1 MTREGVAQQLL
12 RGWREC
18 VSECVS
24 DGVRGGGFL
33 GEDTLLPLLLA
44 SEGVSEWGSEGLG
57 ALVVQVLV
65 ALLPA
70 QRHSL
75 TASQRHALT
84 HSQPHSLEVFRQ
96 VRAAL
101 PESIASS
108 CSFLQVSPLHHC
120 TTLHCIDFVHPLMMT
135 AHSLTHSLTQLITH
149 PLTHPLTQSLTQFL
163 TQLLTHSIN
172 QSITHLLVYAYARV

>member
-44 SEGVSEWGSEGLG
+44 SEGGSEGVSEWGSEGLG

-75 TASQRHALT
+75 TASQRHSLT

-135 AHSLTHSLTQLITH
+135 AHSLTHSLTH
-149 PLTHPLTQSLTQFL
+149 SL
-163 TQLLTHSIN
+163 N
-172 QSITHLLVYAYARV
+172 